1 MQSMPIQ
8 RSGFHKAAPK
18 KARSKTTAY
27 YLFDKDYQVLFNLD
41 HASFRARNKTLNVSI
56 VSDGSP
62 DDMSRLTGEMIPT
75 GGTIMEIVDLFADG
89 ASISFSKHSVAA
101 DVYKRIVD
109 HLEFHLREMRTN
121 IVYIAPPPEDF
132 QIMSEFATVI
142 RPWAKEHNPDIDS
155 MVVSSTMR
163 SALPVRAS
171 FSYGM
176 HAAEVEAGT
185 APAEVPKSMS
195 TMDTIERYL
204 EKLEHGS
211 RS

>member
-1 MQSMPIQ
+1 M
-8 RSGFHKAAPK
+8 
-18 KARSKTTAY
+18 
-27 YLFDKDYQVLFNLD
+27 
-41 HASFRARNKTLNVSI
+41 
-56 VSDGSP
+56 
-62 DDMSRLTGEMIPT
+62 
-75 GGTIMEIVDLFADG
+75 
-89 ASISFSKHSVAA
+89 
-101 DVYKRIVD
+101 YKRIVD